1 MPQLSP
7 VWSPRLFS
15 LSDRTVLDKSFSQPH
30 KILMLFYRTVSNQ
43 NWGSGGVCERNLKE
57 DGDVE
62 AVTGSVQLRTQRGEL
77 AQRKALA
84 VRVTIIKHKWRRD
97 IQETQEGQERFILG
111 IGLKKGWRKL
121 GWR

>member
-1 MPQLSP
+1 M
-7 VWSPRLFS
+7 
-15 LSDRTVLDKSFSQPH
+15 
-30 KILMLFYRTVSNQ
+30 
-43 NWGSGGVCERNLKE
+43 
-57 DGDVE
+57 
-62 AVTGSVQLRTQRGEL
+62 RTQRGEL